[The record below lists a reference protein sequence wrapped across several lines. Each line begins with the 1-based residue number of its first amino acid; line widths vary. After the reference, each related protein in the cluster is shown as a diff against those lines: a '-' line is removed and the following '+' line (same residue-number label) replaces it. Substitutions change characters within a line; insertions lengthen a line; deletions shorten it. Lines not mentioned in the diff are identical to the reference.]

1 MSGSIG
7 SSLEEDLPTEKKAE
21 TEGVTIWFRIHGLL
35 ERMQQMLTRRHS
47 SDRGPDP
54 DYAAGLEDLENLEK
68 LIRIA
73 REHDPEIRII
83 NSKGNGGN
91 HSWPNKLVLGVC
103 VILAASGIIGA
114 IVTYAQVASV
124 TTEIHSYII
133 SNNQRMTSDEERI
146 RDTERRLDRGAGAP

>member
-1 MSGSIG
+1 MSAESLGSPIVG
-7 SSLEEDLPTEKKAE
+7 DLSTEESVQR
-21 TEGVTIWFRIHGLL
+21 EGATIWFRIHGLL
-35 ERMQQMLTRRHS
+35 ERMHQMLTRRHS

-54 DYAAGLEDLENLEK
+54 DYAAGLQDLESLEK

-73 REHDPEIRII
+73 RESRDVHVN

-133 SNNQRMTSDEERI
+133 SNNQRLDSDEGRI
-146 RDTERRLDRGAGAP
+146 RDTERRLDRGATTP